1 LAATMA
7 SSVVLAS
14 RSAILGY
21 HQSALVCT
29 PRCFRKCRAKMK
41 KLLLVGT
48 AVLLMATSASAH
60 LLDRVG
66 TAAHS
71 AAVSL
76 VLRWAATKA
85 ELPDAML
92 GGWCQPWGALPILP
106 GTAPSSSV
114 GFAEDDAEHLLRFDH
129 AADCAHH
136 GGMQVRKDG
145 WDYYRFDD
153 LKGSCELTSIEF
165 RRHGRPED
173 RPRAYD
179 EEKDEYLELE
189 RTAPPSD
196 VYLVRATCKDD
207 DESWYESYEA
217 QTSGDW
223 LTRWERPEG

>member
-1 LAATMA
+1 
-7 SSVVLAS
+7 
-14 RSAILGY
+14 
-21 HQSALVCT
+21 
-29 PRCFRKCRAKMK
+29 
-41 KLLLVGT
+41 
-48 AVLLMATSASAH
+48 
-60 LLDRVG
+60 
-66 TAAHS
+66 
-71 AAVSL
+71 
-76 VLRWAATKA
+76 
-85 ELPDAML
+85 ML
-92 GGWCQPWGALPILP
+92 GAWCGSWGYNFPDDGA
-106 GTAPSSSV
+106 GRYFRTDDV
-114 GFAEDDAEHLLRFDH
+114 G
-129 AADCAHH
+129 DCAHH